1 MTSGSL
7 KISRSMVVK
16 CWETLAGSS
25 ASPFATCLTQ
35 HALGQVIAPALGR
48 ALSAAMQHVTLPWH
62 LTSFRRSHAQSII
75 SIIIIIIT
83 FSGPK
88 EMGSPDCLHND
99 SQGALQNAPDCHDSH
114 WCHSRAG
121 ALRSCDPDRLVI
133 KKVVLSGYPVKVHK
147 KKAFVRWMFFGP
159 EDVRWF
165 RPVELWTKHGRRGRI
180 KACAPILCLLSF
192 AIHLKS
198 QFQWLD

>member
-1 MTSGSL
+1 
-7 KISRSMVVK
+7 
-16 CWETLAGSS
+16 
-25 ASPFATCLTQ
+25 
-35 HALGQVIAPALGR
+35 
-48 ALSAAMQHVTLPWH
+48 MQHVTLPWH
-62 LTSFRRSHAQSII
+62 PTSFQKVKCQSII
-75 SIIIIIIT
+75 VIFDFYYYALS
-83 FSGPK
+83 SPK
-88 EMGSPDCLHND
+88 EACSPYCLHKY
-99 SQGALQNAPDCHDSH
+99 SQGVLQHAPHCHDNH

-180 KACAPILCLLSF
+180 KVCTYIPCLFSFCNTPETAVSMARLKYLSSLARKRCAFIDMPTLQNKAVLTELCMLDIRKSDALMLL
-192 AIHLKS
+192 ATVE
-198 QFQWLD
+198 W